1 MANNVPPKTP
11 IKRDEILLQDI
22 FSIYISNWKWI
33 LLSLFICLAIG
44 TYHILTTPPS
54 YKCTSSLLI
63 KQDKDGQSLLGDVA
77 MSMTD
82 IGLSQFKIN
91 TSNVIMTFQTPDII
105 HTVIQRLHLNDSYT
119 VKGTFRDEILYGSN
133 LPFYLSFLDIPNHG
147 EGKLIVQMQEDS
159 TVHISAITVGEV
171 VYPDEFTV
179 SMGDTIHSPLGRIV
193 VHLNEYFTPLTRIGT
208 PLDDTHKN
216 DFTYRPIQVSH
227 ISSYAAIDEFKQ
239 KLSVSLRDKMG
250 TVFDL
255 TFTDQSRDR
264 AIDVLSM
271 VTNVYDE
278 FWMQDKNKVT
288 LSTVNFISQRLRI
301 LENDLNSVDGE
312 IATYK
317 SSQRI
322 PDIHATASYDLS
334 LAGENERNLQQ
345 HANEL
350 TVAQYLLN
358 YLKDNKDRLMPANV
372 GVTEQSIQAQ
382 IAEYNKLTLQ
392 RGRFVES
399 SSEENLLVKDI
410 DNQLVA
416 LRGAIISSVENYITA
431 LQLQLDSY
439 ESNRHEINSRISSN
453 PKQAGH
459 LLSAERQQ
467 KVKEGLYLFLLQKKE
482 EFEISQAFTA
492 YDTRIIMDPE
502 YGGGDKPF
510 SPNKRNVIALAMLLG
525 LAIPFVFFYVR
536 ELLNTRVRGRKD
548 LESLTI
554 PYVGEIPLC
563 SQKNHISAF
572 SFLRKEETDEEVEL
586 VVKPQSRDIINEAFR
601 VIRTNTEF
609 MCKEDGAAT
618 IMITSAN
625 INSGKTFISSN
636 LALSFAINGK
646 RVIALDLDL
655 RKATLSKTFDCP
667 KHHGVVDYLSGNE
680 KDYHG
685 LIIHQTLDI
694 LPAGKLPPNPA
705 ELLTS
710 SRLGD
715 LITELRKE
723 YDYIFI
729 DCPPVEIVTD
739 ADIIKQWAD
748 MTLFV
753 VRANLLEKAIL
764 PDIEKYYTDKR
775 FNKLAIVLNGTES
788 IGHYGYK
795 YGYYKGKYGYYGH
808 E

>member
-1 MANNVPPKTP
+1 MANNVPQKAPV
-11 IKRDEILLQDI
+11 KRDEVLLQDI
-22 FSIYISNWKWI
+22 FSIYLSNWKWI

-119 VKGTFRDEILYGSN
+119 VKGTFRDEILYGST
-133 LPFYLSFLDIPNHG
+133 LPFTLSFIDMPNHG
-147 EGKLIVQMQEDS
+147 EGNLVACLKSDS
-159 TVHISAITVGEV
+159 LVHLTNFAIGDSLFKEEYTVH
-171 VYPDEFTV
+171 
-179 SMGDTIHSPLGRIV
+179 MGDTILSPLGRISV
-193 VHLNEYFTPLTRIGT
+193 QRNNYYTGDSFT
-208 PLDDTHKN
+208 
-216 DFTYRPIQVSH
+216 RPIQIAH
-227 ISSYAAIDEFKQ
+227 ISAYDAIGEFKE

-255 TFTDQSRDR
+255 SFTDQSRER
-264 AIDVLSM
+264 AIDVLKM

-288 LSTVNFISQRLRI
+288 LSTVNFITQRLRI
-301 LENDLNSVDGE
+301 LEDDLNSVDGE

-322 PDIHATASYDLS
+322 PDIQATASYDLS

-358 YLKDNKDRLMPANV
+358 FLKENKDKLMPANV
-372 GVTEQSIQAQ
+372 GVTEQSIQSQ

-392 RGRFVES
+392 RSRFVES

-431 LQLQLDSY
+431 LQLQLNSY
-439 ESNRHEINSRISSN
+439 ETNRHEINSRISSN
-453 PKQAGH
+453 PRQAGH

-492 YDTRIIMDPE
+492 YDTRVIMEPE

-510 SPNKRNVIALAMLLG
+510 SPNKKNVLALALLLG
-525 LAIPFVFFYVR
+525 LAIPFVILYVR

-554 PYVGEIPLC
+554 PYVGEIPLV
-563 SQKNHISAF
+563 SQKNHISPF

-667 KHHGVVDYLSGNE
+667 RHHGVVDYLSGNE
-680 KDYHG
+680 KDFHG
-685 LIIHQTLDI
+685 LIVHQTLDI
-694 LPAGKLPPNPA
+694 LPAAKLPPNPA

-710 SRLGD
+710 NHLGD

>member
-1 MANNVPPKTP
+1 MANNVPQKAPV
-11 IKRDEILLQDI
+11 KRDEVLLQDI

-33 LLSLFICLAIG
+33 LLSLFFCLAIAA
-44 TYHILTTPPS
+44 YHILTTPPS

-119 VKGTFRDEILYGSN
+119 VKGTFRDEILYGSS
-133 LPFYLSFLDIPNHG
+133 LPFTLSFIDMPNHG
-147 EGKLIVQMQEDS
+147 EGNLVACLKSDS
-159 TVHISAITVGEV
+159 LVHLTNFAIGDSLFKEEYTVH
-171 VYPDEFTV
+171 
-179 SMGDTIHSPLGRIV
+179 MGDTILSPLGHISVQR
-193 VHLNEYFTPLTRIGT
+193 NNYYTGDSFT
-208 PLDDTHKN
+208 
-216 DFTYRPIQVSH
+216 RPIQIAH
-227 ISSYAAIDEFKQ
+227 ISAYNAIGEFKE

-255 TFTDQSRDR
+255 AFTDQSRER
-264 AIDVLSM
+264 AIDVLKM

-301 LENDLNSVDGE
+301 LEDDLNSVDGE

-358 YLKDNKDRLMPANV
+358 FLKENKDKLMPANV
-372 GVTEQSIQAQ
+372 GVTEQSIQSQ

-392 RGRFVES
+392 RSRFVES

-410 DNQLVA
+410 DSQLSA
-416 LRGAIISSVENYITA
+416 LRRAIISSVENYITA

-492 YDTRIIMDPE
+492 YDTRVIMEPE
-502 YGGGDKPF
+502 YGGGDRPF
-510 SPNKRNVIALAMLLG
+510 SPNKRNVVALAFLLG
-525 LAIPFVFFYVR
+525 LAVPFAFFYVK

-548 LESLTI
+548 LESLTV
-554 PYVGEIPLC
+554 PYVGEIPLV
-563 SQKNHISAF
+563 SQKNRIKTF
-572 SFLRKEETDEEVEL
+572 NFLRKEEPDEEVEL
-586 VVKPQSRDIINEAFR
+586 VVKEQSRDIINEAFR

-609 MCKEDGAAT
+609 MCKEGNAST
-618 IMITSAN
+618 IMTTSAN

-636 LALSFAINGK
+636 LALSFAINGR

-655 RKATLSKTFDCP
+655 RKETLSKTFDCH
-667 KHHGVVDYLSGNE
+667 KHRGIVDYLSGNE
-680 KDYHG
+680 KDFHK
-685 LIIHQTLDI
+685 LIVHQTVDI

-710 SRLGD
+710 ERLGE
-715 LITELRKE
+715 LIAELRKE

-739 ADIIKQWAD
+739 ADIIKHWAD

-753 VRANLLEKAIL
+753 VRANLLEKALL
-764 PDIEKYYTDKR
+764 PDIEKYYTEKR

-808 E
+808 EN

>member
-1 MANNVPPKTP
+1 MANNVPQKAPV
-11 IKRDEILLQDI
+11 KRDEVLLQDI
-22 FSIYISNWKWI
+22 FSIYLSNWKWI

-119 VKGTFRDEILYGSN
+119 VKGTFRDEILYGSS
-133 LPFYLSFLDIPNHG
+133 LPFTLSFIDMPNHG
-147 EGKLIVQMQEDS
+147 EGNLVACLKSDS
-159 TVHISAITVGEV
+159 LVHLTNFAIGDSLFKEEYTVH
-171 VYPDEFTV
+171 
-179 SMGDTIHSPLGRIV
+179 MGDTILSPLGRISV
-193 VHLNEYFTPLTRIGT
+193 QRNNYYTGDSFT
-208 PLDDTHKN
+208 
-216 DFTYRPIQVSH
+216 RPIQIAH
-227 ISSYAAIDEFKQ
+227 ISAYDAIGEFKE

-255 TFTDQSRDR
+255 SFTDQSRER
-264 AIDVLSM
+264 AIDVLKM

-288 LSTVNFISQRLRI
+288 LSTVNFITQRLRI
-301 LENDLNSVDGE
+301 LEDDLNSVDGE

-322 PDIHATASYDLS
+322 PDIQATASYDLS

-358 YLKDNKDRLMPANV
+358 FLKENKDKLMPANV

-392 RGRFVES
+392 RSRFVES

-431 LQLQLDSY
+431 LQLQLNSY
-439 ESNRHEINSRISSN
+439 ETNRHEINSRISSN
-453 PKQAGH
+453 PRQAGH

-492 YDTRIIMDPE
+492 YDTRVIMEPE

-510 SPNKRNVIALAMLLG
+510 SPNKKNVLALALLLG
-525 LAIPFVFFYVR
+525 LAIPFVILYVR

-554 PYVGEIPLC
+554 PYVGEIPLV
-563 SQKNHISAF
+563 SQKNHISPF

-680 KDYHG
+680 KDFHG
-685 LIIHQTLDI
+685 LIVHQTLDI

-710 SRLGD
+710 NRLGD

>member
-1 MANNVPPKTP
+1 MTNNASPKTP
-11 IKRDEILLQDI
+11 VKRDEVLLQDI
-22 FSIYISNWKWI
+22 FSIYLSNWKWI
-33 LLSLFICLAIG
+33 LLSLFLCLAIG

-119 VKGTFRDEILYGSN
+119 VKGTFRDEILYGSS
-133 LPFYLSFLDIPNHG
+133 LPFTLSFIDMPNHG
-147 EGKLIVQMQEDS
+147 EGNLVACLKSDS
-159 TVHISAITVGEV
+159 LVHLTNFAIGDSLFKEEYTVH
-171 VYPDEFTV
+171 
-179 SMGDTIHSPLGRIV
+179 MGDTILSPLGHISVQR
-193 VHLNEYFTPLTRIGT
+193 NNYYTGGSFTQ
-208 PLDDTHKN
+208 
-216 DFTYRPIQVSH
+216 PIQIAH
-227 ISSYAAIDEFKQ
+227 ISAYDAIGEFKE

-255 TFTDQSRDR
+255 SFTDQSRER
-264 AIDVLSM
+264 AIDVLKM

-301 LENDLNSVDGE
+301 LEDDLNSVDGE

-322 PDIHATASYDLS
+322 PDIHATANYDLT

-358 YLKDNKDRLMPANV
+358 FLKENKDKLMPANV

-392 RGRFVES
+392 RSRFVES

-453 PKQAGH
+453 PRQAGH

-492 YDTRIIMDPE
+492 YDTRVIMEPE

-510 SPNKRNVIALAMLLG
+510 SPNKKNVLALALLLG
-525 LAIPFVFFYVR
+525 LAIPFVILYVR

-554 PYVGEIPLC
+554 PYVGEIPLV
-563 SQKNHISAF
+563 SQKNHISPF

-586 VVKPQSRDIINEAFR
+586 VVKPQSRDIIN
-601 VIRTNTEF
+601 
-609 MCKEDGAAT
+609 
-618 IMITSAN
+618 
-625 INSGKTFISSN
+625 
-636 LALSFAINGK
+636 
-646 RVIALDLDL
+646 
-655 RKATLSKTFDCP
+655 
-667 KHHGVVDYLSGNE
+667 
-680 KDYHG
+680 
-685 LIIHQTLDI
+685 
-694 LPAGKLPPNPA
+694 
-705 ELLTS
+705 
-710 SRLGD
+710 
-715 LITELRKE
+715 
-723 YDYIFI
+723 
-729 DCPPVEIVTD
+729 
-739 ADIIKQWAD
+739 
-748 MTLFV
+748 
-753 VRANLLEKAIL
+753 
-764 PDIEKYYTDKR
+764 
-775 FNKLAIVLNGTES
+775 
-788 IGHYGYK
+788 
-795 YGYYKGKYGYYGH
+795 
-808 E
+808 

>member
-1 MANNVPPKTP
+1 MANNVPQKAPV
-11 IKRDEILLQDI
+11 KRDEVLLQDI
-22 FSIYISNWKWI
+22 FSIYLSNWKWI

-105 HTVIQRLHLNDSYT
+105 HTVIQRLHLNDSYS

-133 LPFYLSFLDIPNHG
+133 LPFNIVFVDMPSHG
-147 EGKLIVQMQEDS
+147 EGNLVAQMKEDS
-159 TVHISAITVGEV
+159 TISLSTFTVGEELF
-171 VYPDEFTV
+171 PDEFTV
-179 SMGDTIHSPLGRIV
+179 SFGDTILSPIGRIIV
-193 VHLNEYFTPLTRIGT
+193 QSNKYYTGDPFF
-208 PLDDTHKN
+208 K
-216 DFTYRPIQVSH
+216 PIQVSH
-227 ISSYAAIDEFKQ
+227 ISAYAAIDQFKE

-255 TFTDQSRDR
+255 SFTDQSRER
-264 AIDVLSM
+264 AIDVLKM

-288 LSTVNFISQRLRI
+288 LSTVNFITQRLRI
-301 LENDLNSVDGE
+301 LEDDLNSVDGE

-322 PDIHATASYDLS
+322 PDIQATASYDLS

-358 YLKDNKDRLMPANV
+358 FLKENKDKLMPANV
-372 GVTEQSIQAQ
+372 GVTEQSIQSQ

-392 RGRFVES
+392 RSRFVES

-410 DNQLVA
+410 DNQLLA
-416 LRGAIISSVENYITA
+416 LRGAIISSVENYIAA
-431 LQLQLDSY
+431 LQLQLNSY
-439 ESNRHEINSRISSN
+439 ETNRHEINSRISSN
-453 PKQAGH
+453 PRQAGH

-492 YDTRIIMDPE
+492 YDTRVIMEPE

-510 SPNKRNVIALAMLLG
+510 SPNKRNVVALAFLLG
-525 LAIPFVFFYVR
+525 LAIPFVFLYVR

-563 SQKNHISAF
+563 SQKNHISPF

-586 VVKPQSRDIINEAFR
+586 VVKPQSRDIVNEAFR

-680 KDYHG
+680 KDFHG
-685 LIIHQTLDI
+685 LIVHQTLDI

-710 SRLGD
+710 NHLGD

-808 E
+808 EN

>member
-1 MANNVPPKTP
+1 MANNVPQKVPV
-11 IKRDEILLQDI
+11 KRDEVLLQDI
-22 FSIYISNWKWI
+22 FSIYISKWKWI
-33 LLSLFICLAIG
+33 LLSLFVCLSIAF
-44 TYHILTTPPS
+44 YHILTTPPS

-105 HTVIQRLHLNDSYT
+105 HTVIQRLHLNDNYT
-119 VKGTFRDEILYGSN
+119 VKGTFRDEILYGSS
-133 LPFYLSFLDIPNHG
+133 LPFTISFIDMPNHG
-147 EGKLIVQMQEDS
+147 EGNLVACLKSDSLVQLSNFAIGDS
-159 TVHISAITVGEV
+159 LFKEEYTVH
-171 VYPDEFTV
+171 
-179 SMGDTIHSPLGRIV
+179 MGDTILSPLGHISVQR
-193 VHLNEYFTPLTRIGT
+193 NNYYTGGSFTQ
-208 PLDDTHKN
+208 
-216 DFTYRPIQVSH
+216 PIQIAH
-227 ISSYAAIDEFKQ
+227 ISAYDAIGEFKE

-255 TFTDQSRDR
+255 AFTDQSRER
-264 AIDVLSM
+264 AIDVLKM

-288 LSTVNFISQRLRI
+288 LSTVNFITQRLRI
-301 LENDLNSVDGE
+301 LEDDLNSVDGE

-322 PDIHATASYDLS
+322 PDIQATASYDLS

-358 YLKDNKDRLMPANV
+358 FLKENKDKLMPANV

-392 RGRFVES
+392 RSRFVES

-410 DNQLVA
+410 DNQLLA
-416 LRGAIISSVENYITA
+416 LRGAIISSVENYIAA
-431 LQLQLDSY
+431 LQLQLNSY
-439 ESNRHEINSRISSN
+439 ETNRHEINSRISSN
-453 PKQAGH
+453 PRQAGH

-492 YDTRIIMDPE
+492 YDTRVIMEPE

-510 SPNKRNVIALAMLLG
+510 APNKKNVLALALLLG
-525 LAIPFVFFYVR
+525 LAIPFVILYVK
-536 ELLNTRVRGRKD
+536 ELMNTRIRGRKD

-554 PYVGEIPLC
+554 PYVGEIPLV
-563 SQKNHISAF
+563 SQKNRIRTFAL
-572 SFLRKEETDEEVEL
+572 LRKEEPDEEVEL
-586 VVKPQSRDIINEAFR
+586 VVKEQSRDIINEAFR

-609 MCKEDGAAT
+609 MCREGNATT
-618 IMITSAN
+618 IMVTSAN
-625 INSGKTFISSN
+625 VNSGKTFISSN

-655 RKATLSKTFDCP
+655 RKETLSKTFDCP
-667 KHHGVVDYLSGNE
+667 KHRGVVDYLSGNE
-680 KDYHG
+680 KDFHK
-685 LIIHQTLDI
+685 LIVHETLDI
-694 LPAGKLPPNPA
+694 LPAGNLPPNPA

-710 SRLGD
+710 SHLGD

-764 PDIEKYYTDKR
+764 PDIERYYTEKR

>member
-1 MANNVPPKTP
+1 MANNVPQKAPV
-11 IKRDEILLQDI
+11 KRDEVLLQDI
-22 FSIYISNWKWI
+22 FSIYLSNWKWI
-33 LLSLFICLAIG
+33 LLSLFLCLAIG
-44 TYHILTTPPS
+44 AYHILTTPPS

-119 VKGTFRDEILYGSN
+119 VKGTFRDEILYGSS
-133 LPFYLSFLDIPNHG
+133 LPFTLSFIDMPNHG
-147 EGKLIVQMQEDS
+147 EGNLTACLQSDS
-159 TVHISAITVGEV
+159 LVHLTNFAIGDSLFKEEYTVH
-171 VYPDEFTV
+171 
-179 SMGDTIHSPLGRIV
+179 MGDTILSPLGRISV
-193 VHLNEYFTPLTRIGT
+193 QRNNYYTGGNFTQ
-208 PLDDTHKN
+208 
-216 DFTYRPIQVSH
+216 PIQIAH
-227 ISSYAAIDEFKQ
+227 ISAYDAIGEFKE

-255 TFTDQSRDR
+255 AFTDQSRER
-264 AIDVLSM
+264 AIDVLKM

-288 LSTVNFISQRLRI
+288 LSTVNFITQRLRI
-301 LENDLNSVDGE
+301 LEDDLNSVDGE

-322 PDIHATASYDLS
+322 PDIHATANYDLT

-358 YLKDNKDRLMPANV
+358 FLKNNKDQLMPANV

-392 RGRFVES
+392 RSRFVES

-492 YDTRIIMDPE
+492 YDTRVIMEPE
-502 YGGGDKPF
+502 YGGGDRPF
-510 SPNKRNVIALAMLLG
+510 SPNKKNVVALAFLLG
-525 LAIPFVFFYVR
+525 LSIPFVFLYVK

-548 LESLTI
+548 LESLTV
-554 PYVGEIPLC
+554 PYVGEIPLV
-563 SQKNHISAF
+563 SQKNRIKTLT
-572 SFLRKEETDEEVEL
+572 FLRKEEPDEEVEL
-586 VVKPQSRDIINEAFR
+586 VVKEQSRDIINEAFR

-609 MCKEDGAAT
+609 MCKEGNAST
-618 IMITSAN
+618 IMTTSAN

-646 RVIALDLDL
+646 RVVALDLDL
-655 RKATLSKTFDCP
+655 RKETLSKTFDCH
-667 KHHGVVDYLSGNE
+667 KHRGIVDYLSGNE
-680 KDYHG
+680 KDFHK
-685 LIIHQTLDI
+685 LIVHQTVDI

-710 SRLGD
+710 ERLGE
-715 LITELRKE
+715 LITDLRKE

-753 VRANLLEKAIL
+753 VRANLLEKALL
-764 PDIEKYYTDKR
+764 PDIERYYTEKR

-808 E
+808 EE